1 MVLYQVITERS
12 ASMTVPTMVSI
23 NQARNETGLSYEFLR
38 SLIRE
43 GKITYI
49 RTGKKFL
56 INLEKLVEYLENGE
70 QDEHL

>member
-1 MVLYQVITERS
+1 
-12 ASMTVPTMVSI
+12 MTVPTMVSI

-56 INLEKLVEYLENGE
+56 INLEKLVEYLEKGE

>member
-1 MVLYQVITERS
+1 
-12 ASMTVPTMVSI
+12 MTVPTMVSI

>member
-1 MVLYQVITERS
+1 
-12 ASMTVPTMVSI
+12 MTVPTMVSI

-49 RTGKKFL
+49 KTGKKFL